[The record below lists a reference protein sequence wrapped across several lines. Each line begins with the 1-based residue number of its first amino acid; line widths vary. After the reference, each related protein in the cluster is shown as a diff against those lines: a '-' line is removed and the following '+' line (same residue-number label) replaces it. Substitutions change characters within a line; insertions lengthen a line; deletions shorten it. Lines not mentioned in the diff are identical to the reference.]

1 MRKRKIITIAALIG
15 FFFSISNAALE
26 AVNVNTDFL
35 HEPAAGLGY
44 LGKVSY
50 TLTIDTTD
58 LGFYQYDSITVKLE
72 IVPEN
77 GGDPLELDAVEGA
90 VGVIHILPKEP
101 KRDIFFRFSGSPK
114 GKYKAVVKVTA
125 LETEVMKKAKAM
137 CKEASVSDMV
147 KLFSGIASTDEEGV
161 PNTFFE
167 QQGIST
173 SSGTLKNIRSA
184 DGPHGMNTRNW
195 GGDATCFT
203 TCGGLACTWDPDLAY
218 EQGVAMGEEFRA
230 HRRNVCLGPSVNIVM
245 NPKGGRSFEYFSEDP
260 YLTAKMAA
268 AQVRGLAKR
277 GVIAAVKHFAVN
289 NKEIDRDHLNAVI
302 DERSLHELY
311 LPQYKECVVKAGAL
325 GIMTAYNKINEQYCT
340 DSKYLVED
348 LLRNTWGFLG
358 YTMSDWDAKVNDNTL
373 EAAVKYGA
381 DQLLPTVMYA
391 ESHFT
396 SEPVYARKKAKHII
410 YANGKVGLLDPN
422 YNHLDYQNSPNSKAH
437 KDLVRKIGA
446 RALVLVKNE
455 GNVLPIPKTGK
466 KIYITG
472 GTYKA
477 GSMGADSR
485 QSQYSDKQ
493 EHQVARLG
501 GGDSWFWESSLVKAK
516 DENRISPERG
526 ITEYLEKLNIDG
538 KTTIVD
544 NMYDADYIIVATGAH
559 DEGEGYDRPNM
570 RVFDDTKVQE
580 ALRVTTAKTI
590 VLYTGGSS
598 SLPGNWSDAPAIL
611 VCFGPGEQQGYSMA
625 DVIFGDVCPG
635 GKLNMTF
642 PKTENQTA
650 NFEFESGTSDLKYG
664 RPEQAHGYFK
674 VDYMNEEPLFAFG
687 HGLSYTTFSYSN
699 LKIYPSKI
707 KKGDRIYVSVDVTNT
722 GEIKGD
728 EVVQLYLSLPTGT
741 VPVRKQDLRGFDR
754 VTLEP
759 AQKKTVRFTLD
770 PEDMAY
776 FKVGSNEF
784 DGSGKWEILT
794 GSYKVRVGTSSKITP
809 KPDEPS
815 LSGSFTVN

>member
-1 MRKRKIITIAALIG
+1 MIKRKILTIVVLIG
-15 FFFSISNAALE
+15 LFFSVSNAALE
-26 AVNVNTDFL
+26 AVTVPIDFI
-35 HEPAAGLGY
+35 HEPGAGLGY

-58 LGFYQYDSITVKLE
+58 LGFYKYDSIIVKLE
-72 IVPEN
+72 IVPEK
-77 GGDPLELDAVEGA
+77 GGKALELDAVEGA

-101 KRDIFFRFSGSPK
+101 QRDIFFRFSGNPS
-114 GKYKAVVKVTA
+114 GKYKAVVTVTA
-125 LETEVMKKAKAM
+125 LETEVMKKTKAM
-137 CKEASVSDMV
+137 CNEASVNELV

-167 QQGIST
+167 QEGVST

-245 NPKGGRSFEYFSEDP
+245 NPMGGRSFEYFSEDA

-268 AQVRGLAKR
+268 AQVKGLAAR
-277 GVIAAVKHFAVN
+277 GVIAAVKHYAVN
-289 NKEIDRDHLNAVI
+289 NKETNRELLSAQI

-325 GIMTAYNKINEQYCT
+325 GIMTAYNKINGQYCT

-358 YTMSDWDAKVNDNTL
+358 YTMSDWDALVNDETL
-373 EAAVKYGA
+373 GDAVKYGA
-381 DQLLPTVMYA
+381 DQLLPKVRYL

-410 YANGKVGLLDPN
+410 YANGKVGLLNQN
-422 YNHLDYQNSPNSKAH
+422 YDHAAYENTLNSKAH
-437 KDLVRKIGA
+437 KDLVRKIGSK
-446 RALVLVKNE
+446 ALVLVKNE
-455 GNVLPIPKTGK
+455 GNVLPVPKTGK
-466 KIYITG
+466 KIFITG
-472 GTYKA
+472 GTYTA

-485 QSQYSDKQ
+485 QSQYNNKQ

-501 GGDSWFWESSLVKAK
+501 GGDTWYWESSLVKVK
-516 DENRISPERG
+516 DEDRISPEIG
-526 ITEYLEKLNIDG
+526 ITSYLDDLNAEN
-538 KTTIVD
+538 KTRIVE
-544 NMYDADYIIVATGAH
+544 NMYDADYIIVVTGAH
-559 DEGEGYDRPNM
+559 DEGETADRSDL
-570 RVFDDTKVQE
+570 RVFEDTKVQE
-580 ALRVTTAKTI
+580 ALKVTTAKTI
-590 VLYTGGSS
+590 VLYSGGSS

-611 VCFGPGEQQGYSMA
+611 VCFGPGQQQGYSMA
-625 DVIFGDVCPG
+625 DVIFGDECPG

-642 PKTENQTA
+642 PATDKQTA
-650 NFEFESGTSDLKYG
+650 NFNFEGDSDDLTYG
-664 RPEQAHGYFK
+664 KPEEAHGYFK
-674 VDYMNEEPLFAFG
+674 VDYMGEEPLFAFG
-687 HGLSYTTFSYSN
+687 HGLSYTTFAYSN
-699 LKIYPSKI
+699 LQIYPSKI

-722 GEIKGD
+722 GEVKGD

-741 VPVRKQDLRGFDR
+741 VSVRKQDLRGFDR

-759 AQKKTVRFTLD
+759 GQKEKVRFTLD

-776 FKVGSNEF
+776 FKVGSKEF
-784 DGSGKWEILT
+784 DGNGKWELLT
-794 GSYKVRVGTSSKITP
+794 GKYKVRVGTSSKITP
-809 KPDEPS
+809 KPAEPS